1 MISNL
6 YGRKVGLDQRR
17 EIRAAQVRLLYEQL
31 PWALLATIVNA
42 TLLIAILWREVSPAA
57 LMGWWLVVLA
67 VALGRYGHRR
77 SYLGSPSASTDW
89 LDWERRH
96 IYGVAA
102 NGALW
107 GWAGFSFFTPDSYVH
122 QVFLAFVL
130 MGMASGSISTLS
142 SSRGAYPVFL
152 MLALFPYGVQL
163 VHAGDPLHL
172 VMAGMLVLYLTMMAM
187 IGHRLHLTVT
197 ESLRLRFDNMDLLQ
211 NLTRAKERQETANR
225 ELAMQ
230 VAEKH
235 SAQEALRKA
244 YAELERRVEERTEEL
259 TRSEEALR
267 DAARRK
273 DEFLAMLGHE
283 LRNPLAPIRNA
294 LHLMHKPGASDAVVK
309 RAHEIIDRQIDRMAR
324 LVDDLL
330 DVSRIVSGKIRLQ
343 DAMLELATVIN
354 HAVEGSLPFIEARGQ
369 HLVLHVPG
377 EPLWIKGDLV
387 RLDQVI
393 SNLLNNAA
401 KYSDA
406 GACLGLDVLV
416 SEQWV
421 SVRVQ
426 DNGCGITPEFLPRV
440 FDLFSQG
447 DHSLARTQGGL
458 GLGLTLV
465 KRLVE
470 MHGGHVEVHS
480 EGPGHGSEF
489 LVHLPRQP
497 RPAQAEL
504 RTLSHNH
511 ASGSEEPVRVL
522 VVDDNH
528 DAAESLASLLS
539 LEGHTVDVA
548 YDGVTALSEAAKFQP
563 QVALLDIGMP
573 GMDGYQVARELRA
586 GESTRSMTII
596 ALTGYGQPDDRE
608 HASAAGFDDHLT
620 KPIDT
625 ELLIEMLRRKRAG

>member
-1 MISNL
+1 MT
-6 YGRKVGLDQRR
+6 GLDHSR

-31 PWALLATIVNA
+31 PSALLATIVNA
-42 TLLIAILWREVSPAA
+42 TILIAILWREVSPAA
-57 LMGWWLVVLA
+57 LMGWCLVVLA

-77 SYLGSPSASTDW
+77 SYLGSPSANTDS

-107 GWAGFSFFTPDSYVH
+107 GLAGFSFFTPHSYVH

-142 SSRGAYPVFL
+142 SSRRAYLVFL
-152 MLALFPYGVQL
+152 MLALSPYGVQL
-163 VHAGDPLHL
+163 LRAGDPLHL
-172 VMAGMLVLYLTMMAM
+172 AMAGMLVLYLTMMAM

-197 ESLRLRFDNMDLLQ
+197 ESLRLRFDNVDLLQ
-211 NLTRAKERQETANR
+211 NLTQAKDRQEAANR
-225 ELAMQ
+225 ELATQ

-235 SAQEALRKA
+235 SAQDALQIA
-244 YAELERRVEERTEEL
+244 YAELERRVGERTAEL
-259 TRSEEALR
+259 TKSEEALR
-267 DAARRK
+267 NADRRK

-294 LHLMHKPGASDAVVK
+294 LQVMHKPGVSDSVVK
-309 RAHEIIDRQIDRMAR
+309 RAHEIIDRQVERLTR

-330 DVSRIVSGKIRLQ
+330 DVSRIVYGKISLRET
-343 DAMLELATVIN
+343 MFEIATVIN
-354 HAVEGSLPFIEARGQ
+354 HAVEGSLPLIEARNQ
-369 HLVLHVPG
+369 NLAVHIPR

-406 GACLGLDVLV
+406 GARIGLDVLA

-421 SVRVQ
+421 SVRVK
-426 DNGCGITPEFLPRV
+426 DNGIGITAELLPHV
-440 FDLFSQG
+440 FDLFTQA

-470 MHGGHVEVHS
+470 MHGGRVEVRS
-480 EGPGHGSEF
+480 EGPGRGSEF

-497 RPAQAEL
+497 MPAQAEL
-504 RTLSHNH
+504 RTLALNQ
-511 ASGSEEPVRVL
+511 ASGSEKPVRVL
-522 VVDDNH
+522 VVDDNY
-528 DAAESLASLLS
+528 DAAESLAFLLS

-548 YDGVTALSEAAKFQP
+548 YDGVSALSEAAKFQP
-563 QVALLDIGMP
+563 QVVLLDIGMP
-573 GMDGYQVARELRA
+573 GMDGYQVAQELRA
-586 GESTRSMTII
+586 DESTRSMTII

-608 HASAAGFDDHLT
+608 RASAAGFDDHLT
-620 KPIDT
+620 KPVDT
-625 ELLIEMLRRKRAG
+625 ELLKEILRTKGAG